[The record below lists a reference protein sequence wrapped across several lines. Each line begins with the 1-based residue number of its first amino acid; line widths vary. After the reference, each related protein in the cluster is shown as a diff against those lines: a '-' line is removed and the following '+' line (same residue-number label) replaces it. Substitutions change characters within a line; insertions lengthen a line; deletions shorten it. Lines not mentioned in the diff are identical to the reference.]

1 MDTRTKWNSKHKE
14 QLEQKKGPTANR
26 RLEGLSSY
34 LNGGRALDI
43 ACGLGGNSFFLAKKN
58 YQVQAVDISDI
69 AIAYIQDQTTKRK
82 LSIDPQK
89 CDLADLNKL
98 QWPSDSF
105 NLVVI
110 TYYLD
115 RELFSTVKKIIAEN
129 GYFFMETYFQSSQNN
144 QKISNQYKLRP
155 QELLS
160 EFEDW
165 KILFY
170 EENEQEGR
178 QTIFCQKRSESLKEI
193 KN

>member
-26 RLEGLSSY
+26 RLEGLSLY

-69 AIAYIQDQTTKRK
+69 AIAYIQDQITKRK
-82 LSIDPQK
+82 LSINPQK
-89 CDLADLNKL
+89 CDLTDLNKL
-98 QWPSDSF
+98 QWPCDSF

-115 RELFSTVKKIIAEN
+115 RELFPTVKKIIAEN
-129 GYFFMETYFQSSQNN
+129 GYFFMETYFQSSQDN
-144 QKISNQYKLRP
+144 QKISNQYMLRP

-178 QTIFCQKRSESLKEI
+178 QTIFCQKRSESL
-193 KN
+193 

>member
-1 MDTRTKWNSKHKE
+1 MDTSRKWNTKHKE
-14 QLEQKKGPTANR
+14 QLEQKKEPTANR

-43 ACGLGGNSFFLAKKN
+43 ACGLGGNSLFLAKKN

-69 AIAYIQDQTTKRK
+69 AIAYIQDQTAKRK

-89 CDLADLNKL
+89 CDLTDINKL
-98 QWPSDSF
+98 QWSSDTF

-115 RELFSTVKKIIAEN
+115 RELLPIIKRIITEN
-129 GYFFMETYFQSSQNN
+129 GYFFMETYFQSPQDN
-144 QKISNQYKLRP
+144 QKISNKYKLEP

-160 EFEDW
+160 EFKDW
-165 KILFY
+165 KILYY

-178 QTIFCQKRSESLKEI
+178 QTIFCQNVQNAFKK
-193 KN
+193 

>member
-1 MDTRTKWNSKHKE
+1 METGTKWNTKYKE
-14 QLEQKKGPTANR
+14 QLEQKKSPLANQ
-26 RLEGLSSY
+26 RLENLSLY
-34 LNGGRALDI
+34 LKGGRALDI
-43 ACGLGGNSFFLAKKN
+43 ACGLGGNSLFLAKMN

-69 AIAYIQDQTTKRK
+69 AITYIQEQAAKHNLT
-82 LSIDPQK
+82 IDPQK
-89 CDLADLNKL
+89 CDLTDLNKL

-115 RELFSTVKKIIAEN
+115 RELFPTVKRIIAEN
-129 GYFFMETYFQSSQNN
+129 GYFFMETYFQSPQNN

-155 QELLS
+155 RELLS

-178 QTIFCQKRSESLKEI
+178 QTIFCQKRSACL
-193 KN
+193 

>member
-14 QLEQKKGPTANR
+14 QLEQKKEPTANR

-69 AIAYIQDQTTKRK
+69 AIAYIQDQTAKRK

-89 CDLADLNKL
+89 CDLTDLNKL
-98 QWPSDSF
+98 QWSSDTF

-115 RELFSTVKKIIAEN
+115 RELLPILKRIIAEN
-129 GYFFMETYFQSSQNN
+129 GYFFMETYFQSPQNSQE
-144 QKISNQYKLRP
+144 ISNQYKLRP

-160 EFEDW
+160 TFKDW

-178 QTIFCQKRSESLKEI
+178 QTIFCQKRSESL
-193 KN
+193 

>member
-14 QLEQKKGPTANR
+14 QLEKKKGPTANR
-26 RLEGLSSY
+26 RLEGLSLY

-69 AIAYIQDQTTKRK
+69 AIAYIQDQTVKRK
-82 LSIDPQK
+82 LSIYPQK

-98 QWPSDSF
+98 QWQSDSF

-115 RELFSTVKKIIAEN
+115 RELFSTVKRIIAEN
-129 GYFFMETYFQSSQNN
+129 GYFFMETYFQSPQND

-178 QTIFCQKRSESLKEI
+178 QTIFCQKRSESL
-193 KN
+193 

>member
-1 MDTRTKWNSKHKE
+1 MDTGTKWNTKHKE
-14 QLEQKKGPTANR
+14 QLEQKKEPTANR
-26 RLEGLSSY
+26 RLHGLSSY
-34 LNGGRALDI
+34 LKGGKALDI
-43 ACGLGGNSFFLAKKN
+43 ACGLGGNSLFLAKMN

-69 AIAYIQDQTTKRK
+69 AIAYIQEQTAKRK

-89 CDLADLNKL
+89 CDLTDLNKL
-98 QWPSDSF
+98 QWSSDSF

-115 RELFSTVKKIIAEN
+115 RELFPIVKRIIAEN
-129 GYFFMETYFQSSQNN
+129 GYFFMETYFQSQQDN
-144 QKISNQYKLRP
+144 QTISNQYKLRP
-155 QELLS
+155 QELRS

-178 QTIFCQKRSESLKEI
+178 QTIFCQKRSEGL
-193 KN
+193 